1 MNPSYF
7 ERLGDREAPTSHEV
21 GRVAAVWRYPVKSM
35 AGETL
40 EEMEV
45 SWHGVAGDRR
55 GAFVRDGLARSGF
68 PWLTMRERPDMGRYR
83 PSFVEPD
90 RPDASLT
97 MVRTTAGA
105 ELDVLILRLP
115 PSSATASASSSRTAA
130 ERRSH
135 GRDESAI
142 R

>member
-1 MNPSYF
+1 MNPSFF

-105 ELDVLILRLP
+105 ELDVIDPAL
-115 PSSATASASSSRTAA
+115 AA
-130 ERRSH
+130 ELGDGVRVIKQDR
-135 GRDESAI
+135 GRAPISRAG
-142 R
+142 